1 MTRPASLSQGEKQC
15 IHNGSLLRKR
25 GGNEPCD
32 PVFLT
37 ADVGEVRSWRWGV
50 RLLPE
55 EYTYSSQR
63 YGIKPRIRKTTFCI
77 SMCVLQAGRHRMYR
91 NSGDDSCK
99 SYYALTYTFT
109 P

>member
-1 MTRPASLSQGEKQC
+1 MTRPESLSQGEKQC

-63 YGIKPRIRKTTFCI
+63 YGITPRIRKI
-77 SMCVLQAGRHRMYR
+77 NLLHQHVRSAGRPASHVSKLR
-91 NSGDDSCK
+91 
-99 SYYALTYTFT
+99 
-109 P
+109 